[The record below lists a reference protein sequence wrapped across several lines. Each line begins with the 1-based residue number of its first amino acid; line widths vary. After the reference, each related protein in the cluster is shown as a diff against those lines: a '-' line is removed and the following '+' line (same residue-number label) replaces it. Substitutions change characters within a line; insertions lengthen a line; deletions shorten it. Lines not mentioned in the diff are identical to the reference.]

1 MRLKLS
7 QSLLLCRCRGS
18 CKLGSG
24 LSHSQHSQPQF
35 FLLGFVSILTL
46 NKISMTTIIDDDVG
60 NTTTTNMPALI
71 EDNGQFS
78 GLWYLPVVIFPKKFA
93 RLEMEEVD

>member
-1 MRLKLS
+1 
-7 QSLLLCRCRGS
+7 
-18 CKLGSG
+18 
-24 LSHSQHSQPQF
+24 
-35 FLLGFVSILTL
+35 
-46 NKISMTTIIDDDVG
+46 MTTIIDDDVE

-78 GLWYLPVVIFPKKFA
+78 GLWYLPVVSFPTPKNFA

>member
-1 MRLKLS
+1 
-7 QSLLLCRCRGS
+7 
-18 CKLGSG
+18 
-24 LSHSQHSQPQF
+24 
-35 FLLGFVSILTL
+35 
-46 NKISMTTIIDDDVG
+46 MTTIIDDDVG

-78 GLWYLPVVIFPKKFA
+78 GLWYLPVVIFPTPRIFA